1 MAAGQYLPTITNTA
15 PLTSI
20 LRGRNTNIPTNLDVR
35 FEGTN
40 DVADTVMN
48 GNDDDNQRGM
58 RNPCKNT
65 QQPVDIISKLRS
77 TIDKIKQ
84 LLDGI
89 HKQIFVLPRQAYKQ
103 QVLSNEQS
111 LRLLKAEKRL
121 TMSDKADKVS
131 AALLA
136 EGTASAKTIKV
147 MVQDAVR
154 EASEKDKKS
163 KKSTKTKKGEK
174 ESKNLRGAQGRG
186 APAKKMTPKKKNSP
200 SSAKRDG
207 AGGSNNAT
215 PADSSRKKGASTK
228 KSAKKKGKPTK
239 QGKAK

>member
-1 MAAGQYLPTITNTA
+1 MY
-15 PLTSI
+15 
-20 LRGRNTNIPTNLDVR
+20 
-35 FEGTN
+35 
-40 DVADTVMN
+40 
-48 GNDDDNQRGM
+48 
-58 RNPCKNT
+58 K
-65 QQPVDIISKLRS
+65 
-77 TIDKIKQ
+77 IDKIKQ

-89 HKQIFVLPRQAYKQ
+89 YEQIFVLPRQAYKQ

-154 EASEKDKKS
+154 EASEKDKNS

-186 APAKKMTPKKKNSP
+186 APTKKMTPKKKNSP